1 MPFRCLIAGVGAFM
15 RKQKRNSDQKGA
27 AAVEFAIILPVFVLL
42 LFGMIEW
49 GLLLFNQ
56 QVITNASREGARAG
70 IVVGSP
76 RFSDDEIRDVVTA
89 YVGNHLV
96 TFGSASS
103 PNIQITPAGDR
114 SSLVFGDDLR
124 VTVTYNY
131 GFLVLSNLG
140 YSDKVLTADSLMK
153 ME

>member
-1 MPFRCLIAGVGAFM
+1 M
-15 RKQKRNSDQKGA
+15 RKQKRKRDQKGA

-49 GLLLFNQ
+49 GILLFNQ

-76 RFSDDEIRDVVTA
+76 RLTDNEIQAVVNA
-89 YVGNHLV
+89 YLGNHLV
-96 TFGSASS
+96 TFGAASA
-103 PNIQITPAGDR
+103 PNIQITPPGDR
-114 SSLVFGDDLR
+114 NSLVYGDDLR

-131 GFLVLSNLG
+131 GFLVLSNFG
-140 YSDKVLTADSLMK
+140 FSNRILTADSLMK

>member
-1 MPFRCLIAGVGAFM
+1 M
-15 RKQKRNSDQKGA
+15 RKQKRKSDQKGA

-89 YVGNHLV
+89 YLGDHLI
-96 TFGSASS
+96 TFGAASA
-103 PNIQITPAGDR
+103 PLDIQIDPEGNR
-114 SSLVFGDDLR
+114 NLLVHGDDLR
-124 VTVTYNY
+124 VTVTYTY
-131 GFLVLSNLG
+131 GFLVLANLG
-140 YSDKVLTADSLMK
+140 FADRDLAADSLMK

>member
-1 MPFRCLIAGVGAFM
+1 M
-15 RKQKRNSDQKGA
+15 RDRQRNRGQKGA

-70 IVVGSP
+70 IVAGTP
-76 RFSDDEIRDVVTA
+76 RVSDGEIRAVVNG
-89 YVGNHLV
+89 YLGNHLI
-96 TFGSASS
+96 TFGSDST
-103 PNIQITPAGDR
+103 PTIQIAPAGDR
-114 SSLVFGDDLR
+114 SSLVFGNDLK
-124 VTVTYNY
+124 VTVSFNY

-140 YSDKVLTADSLMK
+140 FADRVLTAESLMK

>member
-1 MPFRCLIAGVGAFM
+1 M
-15 RKQKRNSDQKGA
+15 RKQQGNSDQKGA

-76 RFSDDEIRDVVTA
+76 RLTDTEIQAVVTA
-89 YVGNHLV
+89 YLGNHLV
-96 TFGSASS
+96 TFGPDSAPS
-103 PNIQITPAGDR
+103 IQIDPPGDR
-114 SSLVFGDDLR
+114 NSSVYGDDLR

-131 GFLVLSNLG
+131 GFLVLANLG
-140 YSDKVLTADSLMK
+140 FADRDLTAASLMK

>member
-1 MPFRCLIAGVGAFM
+1 MLDQQGNM
-15 RKQKRNSDQKGA
+15 DQKGA

-70 IVVGSP
+70 IVAGAP
-76 RFSDDEIRDVVTA
+76 RLSDTEIQAVVTA
-89 YVGNHLV
+89 YLGSHLI
-96 TFGSASS
+96 TFGSDST
-103 PNIQITPAGDR
+103 PDIQIEPAGDR
-114 SSLVFGDDLR
+114 NSLVFGDDLK
-124 VTVTYNY
+124 VTVSFNY

-140 YSDKVLTADSLMK
+140 FADKVLTADSLMK